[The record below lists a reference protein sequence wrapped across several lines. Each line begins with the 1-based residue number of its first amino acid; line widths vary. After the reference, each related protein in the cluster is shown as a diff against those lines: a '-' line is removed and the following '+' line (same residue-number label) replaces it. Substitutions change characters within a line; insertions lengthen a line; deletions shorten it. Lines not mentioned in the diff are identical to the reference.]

1 MPFSKSCL
9 KKPIFWVNKILIF
22 SEPLGQIQKIS
33 PFCPKS
39 TLNHSYF
46 SAIPA
51 MEDTWF
57 YPLSKILVKC
67 WMNILTLINFQFNVL
82 KDMALNKW
90 MFHLFTNQ
98 VAGFYYFVNINIQI
112 TNVRQEAFVFC
123 LRHLEKNGGDKI
135 PLPLENTGKLNVT
148 KKKEKWLFCI

>member
-1 MPFSKSCL
+1 
-9 KKPIFWVNKILIF
+9 
-22 SEPLGQIQKIS
+22 
-33 PFCPKS
+33 
-39 TLNHSYF
+39 
-46 SAIPA
+46 
-51 MEDTWF
+51 
-57 YPLSKILVKC
+57 
-67 WMNILTLINFQFNVL
+67 MNILTLINFQFNVL

-148 KKKEKWLFCI
+148 KKKRKMVVLHITYSNKFYVFYITTNNFLTTGYLANY